1 MALQGDDNALVHAE
15 HYLYPWQ
22 VGMEYLGFEAEAI
35 YRESFDTLEFCSC
48 RFYKAQTTEGESAV
62 TFGPKPGKVLA
73 KFGVVIDPPKDVEPK
88 CLLRGIC
95 LGLRKQVEF
104 IPPLAAVVER
114 TLELTE
120 GYQAVYASAADEYKM
135 RFSGNT
141 DLVVTPDIL
150 YMLDHV
156 YGWSTTFQAL
166 FVENLSKL
174 QLGDAFDDILADLLM
189 DKDLAIPTLRVIFPH

>member
-15 HYLYPWQ
+15 HYRYPWQ

-35 YRESFDTLEFCSC
+35 YRDSFDTLEFCSC
-48 RFYKAQTTEGESAV
+48 RFYKAQTTTGESAV

-73 KFGVVIDPPKDVEPK
+73 KFGVVIDPPRDVDSK

-114 TLELTE
+114 GLVLTE
-120 GYQAVYASAADEYKM
+120 GSEAVFARRSHEYSM
-135 RFSGNT
+135 RFSSNT
-141 DLVVTPDIL
+141 GLLVTPEIL

-156 YGWSTTFQAL
+156 YGWSVTFQNL
-166 FVENLSKL
+166 FEANLNSL
-174 QLGDAFDDILADLLM
+174 QLGDSLNDILADLLM
-189 DKDLAIPTLRVIFPH
+189 DKDISIPTLRCIFPV